1 MTMQQLFRQ
10 QLATIGTAAL
20 LMAVLPVSQGHAAT
34 LTTSGA
40 TATSTTANPNGGT
53 TTANAVKVK
62 QLTSINAYP
71 YALRSGATLYKTA
84 TLKSGIA
91 AGSKFARTT
100 WYRNAVATIS
110 VKGKTKTVYRLTSA
124 NKQFTYWVLKSQL
137 KSVLS
142 ASFKLKLAGAGSS
155 FTTTKIGV
163 LGDSIPDGWDGSH
176 FYHVSYPRWTA
187 KYLGSAYTVTDDA
200 FPDATIVG
208 QRWKY
213 WQGTRHPQDLG
224 PVINANKKTLA
235 KMDTIIVNIG
245 TNDYANGSGSGS
257 LQNVIAH
264 LKLRLKTVQK
274 INPTAKIYGILP
286 LTRYGYDGRNKA
298 YVRNDQGYTLNQLRV
313 AEQTLYRQMGIT
325 SINFNAIAPNIITDT
340 NHRYTLQDQIL
351 HPSAQTAQKL
361 GYALAKKILSEQT
374 TF

>member
-1 MTMQQLFRQ
+1 MDVQQMIRQ
-10 QLATIGTAAL
+10 QLVAIGTMAL
-20 LMAVLPVSQGHAAT
+20 LAVALPAGQSHAAT
-34 LTTSGA
+34 VTASGTAVTNTTKTTTS
-40 TATSTTANPNGGT
+40 STVTI
-53 TTANAVKVK
+53 KR
-62 QLTSINAYP
+62 LTSINAHP
-71 YALRSGATLYKTA
+71 YALRAGATLYKTA
-84 TLKSGIA
+84 TLKSGKV

-100 WYRNAVATIS
+100 WYRNEVATLS
-110 VKGKTKTVYRLTSA
+110 VKGKTRTAYRVTSA
-124 NKQFTYWVLKSQL
+124 NRQSTYWVLATQL

-142 ASFKLKLAGAGSS
+142 ASFNLKLAGAGST

-208 QRWKY
+208 QRWKT
-213 WQGTRHPQDLG
+213 WHGLSRPQDLG
-224 PVINANKKTLA
+224 PVINANKKALA
-235 KMDTIIVNIG
+235 KMDMILINIG

-257 LQNVIAH
+257 LSNVIAH

-274 INPTAKIYGILP
+274 INPTATIYGILP
-286 LTRYGYDGRNKA
+286 LTRYGYDGINKA
-298 YVRNDQGYTLNQLRV
+298 HVRNDQGYTLNQLRV
-313 AEQTLYRQMGIT
+313 AEQKLYRQMGIKVV
-325 SINFNAIAPNIITDT
+325 NFNAIAPNVITDA

-361 GYALAKKILSEQT
+361 GYALAKKILADET
-374 TF
+374 TY

>member
-1 MTMQQLFRQ
+1 MNVQQMLRQ
-10 QLATIGTAAL
+10 QLTVIGTAAL
-20 LMAVLPVSQGHAAT
+20 LMVIFPVSQGHAAT
-34 LTTSGA
+34 ATTSG
-40 TATSTTANPNGGT
+40 TTVTNPNGGT
-53 TTANAVKVK
+53 TATTSTSTVKLK
-62 QLTSINAYP
+62 QLTSINAHP
-71 YALRSGATLYKTA
+71 YALKAGATLYNTA
-84 TLKSGIA
+84 TLKSGKV
-91 AGSKFARTT
+91 AGERFARTT

-124 NKQFTYWVLKSQL
+124 NKQSTYWVLKTQL

-142 ASFKLKLAGAGSS
+142 ASFKLKLAGAGST
-155 FTTTKIGV
+155 FANTKIGV

-213 WQGTRHPQDLG
+213 WQGARHPQDLG
-224 PVINANKKTLA
+224 PVINANKKALA
-235 KMDTIIVNIG
+235 KMDTIIINIG